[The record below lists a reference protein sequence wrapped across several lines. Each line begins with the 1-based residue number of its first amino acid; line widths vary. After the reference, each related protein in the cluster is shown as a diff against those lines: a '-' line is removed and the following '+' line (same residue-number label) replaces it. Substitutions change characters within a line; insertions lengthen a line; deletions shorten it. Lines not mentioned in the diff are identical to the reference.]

1 MKTTIWNDLDIIKAA
16 LFGSAV
22 GLIVGIVIGY
32 EWAWQPVVN
41 TFKPLIG

>member
-1 MKTTIWNDLDIIKAA
+1 MKQAIWNDIDMFKAV
-16 LFGSAV
+16 LFGT
-22 GLIVGIVIGY
+22 GLGIVVGIVIGY